1 MKRMMILLATL
12 IIAGAAC
19 VNAQTRNKKVQTNPI
34 YGLWQYVEER
44 VAADGSVQY
53 VGKPIYKS
61 INQDNT
67 YFAMMTITIDVQGS
81 EKEKPYTVTET
92 FITQRGEIEITSD
105 GSYLEYIGEHY
116 NNPSLTNTITSMK
129 YEFKEGSTDVML
141 IEYLTANND
150 NTWFGET
157 WVRVQPLGSKK

>member
-1 MKRMMILLATL
+1 MKRMILLLATL
-12 IIAGAAC
+12 FVAGAAF
-19 VNAQTRNKKVQTNPI
+19 VNAQTRNEKVQSNPI

-44 VAADGSVQY
+44 QAPDGSVQY

-67 YFAMMTITIDVQGS
+67 YFAMMTITIDVQGN

-92 FITQRGEIEITSD
+92 FITQRGEIELTAD

-129 YEFKEGSTDVML
+129 YEFKEGSTDVMY

-150 NTWFGET
+150 NTWFSET
-157 WVRVQPLGSKK
+157 WVRVQPLGAKK